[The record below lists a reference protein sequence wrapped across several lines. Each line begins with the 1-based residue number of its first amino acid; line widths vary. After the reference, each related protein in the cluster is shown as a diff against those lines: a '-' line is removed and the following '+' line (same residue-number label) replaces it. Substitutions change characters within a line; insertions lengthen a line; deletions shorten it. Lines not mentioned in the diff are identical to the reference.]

1 MIPPTTF
8 TIIFPP
14 DAMLLGI
21 RYQVIKQG
29 TLPIFGNLQ
38 YALPLPD
45 LQEKLPDVEVFN

>member
-1 MIPPTTF
+1 MVPSTTF

-14 DAMLLGI
+14 DAMLHGI

-38 YALPLPD
+38 YALSQPD
-45 LQEKLPDVEVFN
+45 LQQKVPDVEVFN

>member
-8 TIIFPP
+8 TIIFAS

-21 RYQVIKQG
+21 RCLVIKQG

-38 YALPLPD
+38 YALSQQD
-45 LQEKLPDVEVFN
+45 LQQKLPDVDVFN